1 MWINY
6 NGRFFPAMAVPVAA
20 GEPSWQYGASLF
32 ETMRFTSGNVP
43 LLKYHLQR
51 LKAGAELLNGPLPPE
66 WTENWLLAEIQK
78 TVKKNDL
85 VGDARIRLQIGLR
98 AADGIPEKKYPFSYK
113 IEANACN
120 KLYYN
125 DLGINIGIDSES
137 ISPLPLPLAHF
148 KTGNYLPYWL
158 AFQQARKRGLTDV
171 LMRNAAGRIG
181 EASTANVFWVH
192 NGQLYTPPLT
202 EPIVAGVARSRL
214 LEVLLSR
221 NEPVQEMPLT
231 LETLWEAET
240 LFLTN
245 AFHGLRWVAR
255 CEHHLYAQ
263 GMTESLFQAAFGVM
277 TS

>member
-6 NGRFFPAMAVPVAA
+6 NGRFFPAAAVPIAA
-20 GEPSWQYGASLF
+20 SEPSWQYGASLF
-32 ETMRFTSGNVP
+32 ETMRFTSGIVP
-43 LLKYHLQR
+43 LLRYHVQR
-51 LKAGAELLNGPLPPE
+51 LKTGMELLSSPLPPE
-66 WTENWLLAEIQK
+66 WTVHWLLDEIQK
-78 TVKKNDL
+78 TVKKNGI
-85 VGDARIRLQIGLR
+85 VGDARIRLQIGLQ
-98 AADGIPEKKYPFSYK
+98 AADKLPEKEAPVSYK
-113 IEANACN
+113 IESYTCDSL
-120 KLYYN
+120 KFN
-125 DLGINIGIDSES
+125 DLGLLVGVDSES
-137 ISPLPLPLAHF
+137 ISPLPLPFARF

-158 AFQQARKRGLTDV
+158 ASQQARKRGLTDV

-181 EASTANVFWVH
+181 EASAANVFWVH

-214 LEVLLSR
+214 LEVLSNR

-231 LETLWEAET
+231 IETLWEAET

-255 CEHHLYAQ
+255 CEHQLYAQ
-263 GMTESLFQAAFGVM
+263 GITETLFQAAFGVM